1 MTRTARRATLALA
14 LLAGLVATV
23 PAASA
28 TTSSGTPT
36 AAAVVAAM
44 DEVDG
49 ISMRSRQDEGPDAV
63 VRDGLC
69 SILAAGGCEKGL
81 ISKDA
86 SLLVFGSAAQ
96 ARAYAGAAD
105 DAAEAMGRMV
115 VSFGSPARV
124 GEKKQEE
131 YIDAARAFRRSHPKA
146 KNSLFGVSQAVM
158 RAGLPMRWAHRDRG
172 ETRPGMAAR
181 FDGIVVDWMST
192 RNVDVLVFAELEHAQ
207 GHLGCGDDQAVR
219 RGRVVLS
226 FGNPAKLGPERQK
239 TYAAAFRQVMDELAA
254 TATLTPQAG
263 CGG

>member
-14 LLAGLVATV
+14 LLAGLVATA
-23 PAASA
+23 PGAAAS
-28 TTSSGTPT
+28 TGSTVPS

-44 DEVDG
+44 DKLEGV
-49 ISMRSRQDEGPDAV
+49 SMRDRQDEGPDAV

-86 SLLVFGSAAQ
+86 TLLVFGRSAQ

-115 VSFGSPARV
+115 ISFGSPARM
-124 GEKKQEE
+124 GEKKQAE
-131 YIDAARAFRRSHPKA
+131 YVDAARAFRRTHPKA

-158 RAGLPMRWAHRDRG
+158 RSGLPMRWAHHDRG
-172 ETRPGMAAR
+172 ETRSGMANR
-181 FDGIVVDWMST
+181 FDGLVVDWMST
-192 RNVDVLVFAELEHAQ
+192 RNVDVLVFAKVEYAE

-226 FGNPAKLGPERQK
+226 FGNPARLGPAKQK
-239 TYAAAFRQVMDELAA
+239 QYAAAFRQAMDDLAA
-254 TATLTPQAG
+254 QAAG
-263 CGG
+263 AGSASCGG